1 MIKKKYVL
9 TDEALNV
16 LKRPEAK
23 PLLMM
28 FFGIR
33 DRRTINSYLSDNVPS
48 SLLMNIHIKE
58 IVRILSP
65 SIPENCIFRRMTQ
78 EEAEALN
85 RAHQN
90 HTDNEQSGESN

>member
-33 DRRTINSYLSDNVPS
+33 DRRTINSILSNNVPN
-48 SLLMNIHIKE
+48 SLMMNIHVRE

-65 SIPENCIFRRMTQ
+65 SIPESGIFRRLTQ

-85 RAHQN
+85 RAQQN